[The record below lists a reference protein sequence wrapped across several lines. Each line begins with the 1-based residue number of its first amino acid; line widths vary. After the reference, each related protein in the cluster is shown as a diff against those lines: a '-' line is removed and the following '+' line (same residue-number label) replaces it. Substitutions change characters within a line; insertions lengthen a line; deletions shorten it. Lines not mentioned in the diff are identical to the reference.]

1 MKKML
6 ILSLRFAGPAHAQGS
21 VAGNFGVNVAFAGPN
36 PYYDLTQYGLYAGT
50 GAPITC
56 SITSGTNTL
65 SCGRGIGDFAVGQG
79 IEIPLAGPASTF
91 EAWGGTAIDSYSRSG
106 NVATYHVKNVI
117 VGPPQTITIS
127 GLADTSF
134 NGSFTITSMDGDN
147 NHFTVAN
154 TGSNVSTTA
163 GVGVGRLTSPVVLVI
178 PTGIL
183 NGTTR
188 YDYKVVLR
196 DYNGAL
202 SAASPAGTTTT
213 DAATLGNNTI
223 HVSSCSRTSGIV
235 TCTTSVVHNV
245 QVGTSITLAGT
256 STASYD
262 GQHVVASTPTSTTLT
277 YNAFGC

>member
-1 MKKML
+1 MKKLL
-6 ILSLRFAGPAHAQGS
+6 ILGLLFAGTAHAQSS
-21 VAGNFGVNVAFAGPN
+21 VPVNFGANVAFAGPN

-117 VGPPQTITIS
+117 VGPPQTIAIT
-127 GLADTSF
+127 GLSDPSF
-134 NGSFTITSMDGDN
+134 NGTFTITSMDGDG
-147 NHFTVAN
+147 NHFTAAN
-154 TGSNVSTTA
+154 VGTNVGTTA
-163 GVGVGRLTSPVVLVI
+163 GVGVGTLTSPVVTVT

-202 SAASPAGTTTT
+202 SAASPAGTTTVG
-213 DAATLGNNTI
+213 AARLGSNTI
-223 HVSSCSRTSGIV
+223 GVTGCIRT
-235 TCTTSVVHNV
+235 
-245 QVGTSITLAGT
+245 AGK
-256 STASYD
+256 
-262 GQHVVASTPTSTTLT
+262 
-277 YNAFGC
+277 